1 VRLEARV
8 AGVIERNRPRLI
20 DPIQAPA
27 AFRRLLEELARSL
40 GAAGIPDARAVAR
53 GLLLTALDRAR
64 IDPREPDKE
73 GPPRPGN
80 GAGRR
85 FASG

>member
-1 VRLEARV
+1 VIEESDWTDPVRLEARV

-40 GAAGIPDARAVAR
+40 GAAGIPDARAVAQ

-64 IDPREPDKE
+64 IDPP
-73 GPPRPGN
+73 
-80 GAGRR
+80 GAG
-85 FASG
+85 